1 MQNVAS
7 KIAARRRAAFGASV
21 GTLIEYYDYYLYG
34 LAAATVFPKVFFPSD
49 SVTVA
54 QLSSFASFAIG
65 FLLRP
70 IGGVVFGH
78 IGDRA
83 GRKAALMITV
93 IGMGLATTAIGLIP
107 SAARLGLMA
116 PILLIVC
123 RSFQGL
129 FVGGEM
135 GGAATLIVEHA
146 RPGQRGFYGSLL
158 IIGAGIANVLSA
170 GLMAVLARS
179 EEWFIAWGWRLPFLF
194 SIVLVVIATI
204 MRSRLEESEEF
215 QKLVR
220 ERDQVPKKRKSPL
233 LEALR
238 RPKNVILGI
247 LMGLVQ
253 SIAGYVIL
261 TFGLSLVVKEGVST
275 QVGFVGTFIVG
286 ILQIFMAPAW
296 GALSDRVGRRN
307 LYIAA
312 SVFLA
317 VVVYPVFLLYQT
329 KEPMLIWLGM
339 VIGFV
344 IPGVAMQATFQTMLT
359 EMFEVEA
366 RTTGVGL
373 GYQLSNTFGG
383 GFAPMICVALVAA
396 AGGAVWPVAIYV
408 AVVAL
413 ASILATVFASLRP
426 DVAAPDRRL
435 RGAVQT
441 ADLALGRDDDHRSRR
456 AQRSQ

>member
-1 MQNVAS
+1 METSAS
-7 KIAARRRAAFGASV
+7 KSAARRRAAIGASV

-34 LAAATVFPKVFFPSD
+34 LAAATVFPKVFFPND
-49 SVTVA
+49 SATVA
-54 QLSSFASFAIG
+54 QLSSFASFAVG

-70 IGGVVFGH
+70 IGGIVFGH
-78 IGDRA
+78 VGDRA
-83 GRKAALMITV
+83 GRKTALMITV

-107 SAARLGLMA
+107 SASSLGLLA
-116 PILLIVC
+116 PILLVVC

-170 GLMAVLARS
+170 GLMAVLARDQAR
-179 EEWFIAWGWRLPFLF
+179 FLDGGWRLPVQF
-194 SIVLVVIATI
+194 SIVLVAIAVIL
-204 MRSRLEESEEF
+204 RSRLEESEEF
-215 QKLVR
+215 QALAR
-220 ERDQVPKKRKSPL
+220 EREQAPAARKSPL
-233 LEALR
+233 GEALR
-238 RPKNVILGI
+238 HPKNVILGI

-253 SIAGYVIL
+253 SIAGYVVL
-261 TFGLSLVVKEGVST
+261 TFGLSLVVKEGVSN
-275 QVGFVGTFIVG
+275 QVGFIGTFIVG
-286 ILQIFMAPAW
+286 VLQIVMAPAW

-317 VVVYPVFLLYQT
+317 VVVYPVFLLYLT

-359 EMFEVEA
+359 EMFDVEA

-396 AGGAVWPVAIYV
+396 AGGAIWPVVVYV
-408 AVVAL
+408 AAIAL
-413 ASILATVFASLRP
+413 ASILATLFASLRP
-426 DVAAPDRRL
+426 DVATPERSL
-435 RGAVQT
+435 RGAVQ
-441 ADLALGRDDDHRSRR
+441 ARS
-456 AQRSQ
+456 

>member
-1 MQNVAS
+1 MENIAS
-7 KIAARRRAAFGASV
+7 KNAARKRAAFGASI

-34 LAAATVFPKVFFPSD
+34 LAAATVFPKIFFPND
-49 SVTVA
+49 SATVA
-54 QLSSFASFAIG
+54 QLSSFASFAVG

-70 IGGVVFGH
+70 IGGIVFGH

-107 SAARLGLMA
+107 SAASLGIWA
-116 PILLIVC
+116 PILLIAC
-123 RSFQGL
+123 RSLQGL

-170 GLMAVLARS
+170 GLMAVLSRS
-179 EEWFIAWGWRLPFLF
+179 DEWFIAWGWRLPFLF

-204 MRSRLEESEEF
+204 MRSQLEESEEF
-215 QKLVR
+215 QQLAR
-220 ERDQVPKKRKSPL
+220 ERDLAPKKRKSPL
-233 LEALR
+233 GEALKN
-238 RPKNVILGI
+238 PKNVILGI

-261 TFGLSLVVKEGVST
+261 TFGLSLVVKEGVSP
-275 QVGFVGTFIVG
+275 QVGFVGGFIVG
-286 ILQIFMAPAW
+286 ILQIIMAPTW
-296 GALSDRVGRRN
+296 GTLSDRVGRQN

-312 SVFLA
+312 SIFLT

-359 EMFEVEA
+359 EMFDVEA

-383 GFAPMICVALVAA
+383 GFAPLICVALVAA
-396 AGGAVWPVAIYV
+396 AGGAIWPVAAYV
-408 AVVAL
+408 AIIAL

-426 DVAAPDRRL
+426 DVPATDHSL
-435 RGAVQT
+435 RG
-441 ADLALGRDDDHRSRR
+441 RDQVHG
-456 AQRSQ
+456 

>member
-1 MQNVAS
+1 MENIAS
-7 KIAARRRAAFGASV
+7 KTAARRRAALGASV

-34 LAAATVFPKVFFPSD
+34 LAAATVFPKVFFPND
-49 SVTVA
+49 SATVA

-70 IGGVVFGH
+70 IGGIVFGH

-107 SAARLGLMA
+107 SAAQLGLMA
-116 PILLIVC
+116 PVLLVVC

-179 EEWFIAWGWRLPFLF
+179 EAWFIAWGWRLPFLF
-194 SIVLVVIATI
+194 SIVLVVIAAI

-215 QKLVR
+215 QKLAR
-220 ERDQVPKKRKSPL
+220 ERDQAPGKRKSPL
-233 LEALR
+233 LEALKH
-238 RPKNVILGI
+238 PKNVVLGI

-261 TFGLSLVVKEGVST
+261 TFGLALVVKEGVST

-312 SVFLA
+312 SAFLA

-359 EMFEVEA
+359 EMFDVEA

-396 AGGAVWPVAIYV
+396 AGGAVWPVAVYV
-408 AVVAL
+408 AFVAL

-426 DVAAPDRRL
+426 DVAAPDRSL
-435 RGAVQT
+435 RGVVPTQSFPT
-441 ADLALGRDDDHRSRR
+441 QS
-456 AQRSQ
+456 

>member
-1 MQNVAS
+1 MMDNNTLESAT
-7 KIAARRRAAFGASV
+7 RRRAAFGASV

-34 LAAATVFPKVFFPSD
+34 LAAATVFPKIFFPSE
-49 SVTVA
+49 SATAA

-70 IGGVVFGH
+70 IGGIVFGH

-93 IGMGLATTAIGLIP
+93 IGMGVATTAIGLIP
-107 SAARLGLMA
+107 SAASLGILA

-179 EEWFIAWGWRLPFLF
+179 ETWFIAWGWRLPFLF

-204 MRSRLEESEEF
+204 MRSRLKESEEF
-215 QKLVR
+215 QKLAR
-220 ERDQVPKKRKSPL
+220 ERNWAPKKRKSPL
-233 LEALR
+233 REALR
-238 RPKNVILGI
+238 HPKNVVLGI
-247 LMGLVQ
+247 LMGLIQ

-261 TFGLSLVVKEGVST
+261 TFGLSLVVEEGVSSE
-275 QVGFVGTFIVG
+275 VGFVGGFIVG
-286 ILQIFMAPAW
+286 VLQIIMAPTW
-296 GALSDRVGRRN
+296 GALSDRVGRRR

-317 VVVYPVFLLYQT
+317 IAVYPVFLLYQT

-339 VIGFV
+339 GVGFV
-344 IPGVAMQATFQTMLT
+344 IPGVAMQATFQTMLA
-359 EMFEVEA
+359 EMFDVEA

-396 AGGAVWPVAIYV
+396 AGGAVWPVAAYV
-408 AVVAL
+408 AIIAL

-426 DVAAPDRRL
+426 DVTTSDRSL
-435 RGAVQT
+435 RGGVQVHGS
-441 ADLALGRDDDHRSRR
+441 LERDRV
-456 AQRSQ
+456 